1 MTASR
6 IDRASSDDL
15 MSLAS
20 DRGSAP
26 MQVGAVLM
34 LDVGRGFEPERLV
47 QAIEQRLP
55 AIPRL
60 RQRLVRVPFGCGRP
74 IWVDDANFRITEH
87 MSIVRCPTP
96 PGLASVLEVA
106 AGLIASRLPHDHPLW
121 RASLITDVG
130 GGGAALVIV
139 YHHVLADGIGGL
151 AVLAALAGAPSVDP
165 RFPRSGPSR
174 GELARDA
181 ARDRVRAVT
190 RLPSALARLAQAA
203 IQLGPA
209 LRTRPPRSSLNRPTG
224 QRRRFATVACAL
236 DRVHETAHR
245 HDATV
250 NDVVLSAITGALH
263 RLLAERDELAET
275 IVVSVPFSSR
285 GSAAAS
291 GLGNASG
298 VIPLRLPATGD
309 PAERL
314 NVVAGITRT
323 AKRSAPGASTA
334 MLGPG
339 FRLLAR
345 IGLYQRFI
353 DHQRLIQTFVSNL
366 KGPQN
371 QLTIGGWPVVAVVP
385 LSVAVGNVT
394 VSFSVLSYCG
404 TLTIS
409 LAADPD
415 TCPDLDRLRQL
426 LERELDDVT
435 RRSVAG
441 VARDRRRPVK

>member
-1 MTASR
+1 MTSSR

-47 QAIEQRLP
+47 HAIEQRLP

-60 RQRLVRVPFGCGRP
+60 RQRLERVPVGFGRP
-74 IWVDDANFRITEH
+74 IWVDDAGFRIADH
-87 MSIVRCPTP
+87 VSIVRCPSP
-96 PGLASVLEVA
+96 AGPASVLDVA
-106 AGLIASRLPHDHPLW
+106 AGLITTRLPRDRPLW
-121 RASLITDVG
+121 RASLVTDVV

-151 AVLAALAGAPSVDP
+151 AVLAALAGAPAVDP
-165 RFPRSGPSR
+165 LFPRSRPTR
-174 GELARDA
+174 RELALGA
-181 ARDRVRAVT
+181 ARDRLRAVT

-203 IQLGPA
+203 LQLGPA
-209 LRTRPPRSSLNRPTG
+209 LRTRPQRSSLNRPTG
-224 QRRRFATVACAL
+224 RRRRFATVTCEL
-236 DRVHETAHR
+236 DRVRETAHG
-245 HDATV
+245 HHATV

-263 RLLAERDELAET
+263 RLLAERDEPAET

-285 GSAAAS
+285 GSTAAS
-291 GLGNASG
+291 RLGNASG

-309 PAERL
+309 PDERL
-314 NVVAGITRT
+314 EAVALITRA
-323 AKRSAPGASTA
+323 AKLSAPGASTA

-345 IGLYQRFI
+345 AGLFRRFI
-353 DHQRLIQTFVSNL
+353 DRQRLIQTFVSNL
-366 KGPQN
+366 KGPQDR
-371 QLTIGGWPVVAVVP
+371 LAIDGRPVVAVIP

-415 TCPDLDRLRQL
+415 ACPDLDRLRQL
-426 LERELDDVT
+426 LERELNDVT

-441 VARDRRRPVK
+441 VAPDRRRPVG

>member
-1 MTASR
+1 
-6 IDRASSDDL
+6 

-34 LDVGRGFEPERLV
+34 LDVGQGFEPERLAR
-47 QAIEQRLP
+47 AIEQRIP

-60 RQRLVRVPFGCGRP
+60 RQRLERVPFGCGRP
-74 IWVDDANFRITEH
+74 IWVDDRDFRMSDH
-87 MSIVRCPTP
+87 VSIVRCPSP
-96 PGLASVLEVA
+96 PGPASVLHIA
-106 AGLIASRLPHDHPLW
+106 AGLITSRLPHDRPLW
-121 RASLITDVG
+121 RASIVTGLGD
-130 GGGAALVIV
+130 GGAALVIV

-165 RFPRSGPSR
+165 LFPRSRPSTS
-174 GELARDA
+174 ELARDA

-190 RLPSALARLAQAA
+190 RVPSALAKLARAA
-203 IQLGPA
+203 LQLGPA
-209 LRTRPPRSSLNRPTG
+209 LRRRPPRSSLNRPTG
-224 QRRRFATVACAL
+224 RSRRFTTVACDL
-236 DRVHETAHR
+236 DRVRKTAHG
-245 HDATV
+245 HQATV

-263 RLLAERDELAET
+263 RLLAERGEPSET

-285 GSAAAS
+285 RATAAS
-291 GLGNASG
+291 RLGNASG
-298 VIPLRLPATGD
+298 VIPLRIPATGQ

-314 NVVAGITRT
+314 DAVATITRA

-334 MLGPG
+334 LLGPG

-345 IGLYQRFI
+345 AGLFQRFI
-353 DHQRLIQTFVSNL
+353 DRQRLIQTFVSNL
-366 KGPQN
+366 RGPET
-371 QLTIGGWPVVAVVP
+371 TIAIGDWPVVSAVP

-415 TCPDLDRLRQL
+415 ACPDLDRLRQL
-426 LERELDDVT
+426 LVSELDDVT
-435 RRSVAG
+435 GSPIAAA
-441 VARDRRRPVK
+441 ARDRRPPVE